1 MAFIGKYCHCQPS
14 AFYTTAAGSTKSWFG
29 DLLKGPPSMPLPSPI
44 TPHSAAG
51 AEDLFSSWKRTLE
64 SQQQQQS
71 LFPPP
76 PLAPVSAA
84 SSPSPSS
91 PAGGGGKA
99 AAPQQPLPP
108 TSSPH
113 SPTSS
118 TPDKPLTP
126 PMMTVAP
133 PPPQRPPS
141 STGGGGPATNGG
153 SSHHSS
159 EDGQQ
164 SPARF
169 DLKSPFK
176 AEDLLPVPPALMP
189 TPPYLGSHS
198 GGGRIPKFD
207 PLEGHLQDM
216 LRYNMEKY
224 AGRNLDTLG
233 TSRRVRELLSIH
245 NIGQRLFA
253 KYVLG
258 LSQGTVSELLSKP
271 KSWEKLTE
279 KGRDSYRKMH
289 AWCYDENAVLM
300 LKSLIPKKSE
310 LSSSRAPPP
319 PPPPHPLPPRPLFPP
334 HSAPGPFPSGL
345 LPPRP
350 PLLKDIQ
357 QLKEKDDSS
366 LASFMG
372 GGRPP
377 LGGHGPLGP
386 LGGHGLGLFPN
397 LDKAMAAE
405 PKAAPK
411 MPPSP
416 VEEGPPVS
424 PPPSNIR
431 NPEESMKDAL
441 QR

>member
-1 MAFIGKYCHCQPS
+1 
-14 AFYTTAAGSTKSWFG
+14 
-29 DLLKGPPSMPLPSPI
+29 MPLPSPVI
-44 TPHSAAG
+44 PHSTAATG
-51 AEDLFSSWKRTLE
+51 EDLFSSWKRTIE
-64 SQQQQQS
+64 SQHQQA

-76 PLAPVSAA
+76 PLAPVPV
-84 SSPSPSS
+84 SSPSLPLLAAAT
-91 PAGGGGKA
+91 AGGGRA
-99 AAPQQPLPP
+99 VPTPIPP

-118 TPDKPLTP
+118 TPDKLGADTP
-126 PMMTVAP
+126 PLMAAP
-133 PPPQRPPS
+133 PPQQRPPS
-141 STGGGGPATNGG
+141 SAPATNGG

-159 EDGQQ
+159 EDGQR
-164 SPARF
+164 SPAGRF

-189 TPPYLGSHS
+189 TPPFLGSHT

-207 PLEGHLQDM
+207 PLEGQLQDM
-216 LRYNMEKY
+216 LRWNMEKW

-233 TSRRVRELLSIH
+233 TSRRVRELLSIN

-289 AWCYDENAVLM
+289 AWCYDENAVMM
-300 LKSLIPKKSE
+300 LKSLIPRKSE

-319 PPPPHPLPPRPLFPP
+319 PPPHPHPLPPRPHLFPP

-357 QLKEKDDSS
+357 QLKEKVGGEES
-366 LASFMG
+366 LAHFMRMNEGSRFPPG
-372 GGRPP
+372 GP
-377 LGGHGPLGP
+377 HGPMGSHGLGP
-386 LGGHGLGLFPN
+386 GLGPGLGHGLGLFPN
-397 LDKAMAAE
+397 LDKAMSAQKPLLEE
-405 PKAAPK
+405 PKTPK
-411 MPPSP
+411 MPPMSP
-416 VEEGPPVS
+416 VEEDRPVS

-431 NPEESMKDAL
+431 TPEESMKDAL